1 LNLDVREKVT
11 ALTFAKFKETTL
23 NGKLYFKISNAGMLD
38 FQKYEGFKMSKL
50 GIKKRKKEIPRM

>member
-1 LNLDVREKVT
+1 MT

-50 GIKKRKKEIPRM
+50 GIKKKKKEIPQI